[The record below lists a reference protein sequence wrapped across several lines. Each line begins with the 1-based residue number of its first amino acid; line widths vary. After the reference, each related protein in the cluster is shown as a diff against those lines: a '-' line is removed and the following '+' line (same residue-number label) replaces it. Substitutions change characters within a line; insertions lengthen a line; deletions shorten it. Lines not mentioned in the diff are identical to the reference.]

1 MAEEVI
7 DLTISDD
14 EIPKISAKP
23 DVPVPDKPVVRRS
36 LRNRNT
42 RSTSQN
48 GAETVGDSQK
58 HQPSSSKESRPK
70 AKSERVGEPT
80 EELPK
85 SNRSPN
91 GASSLLSRIG
101 DLLHENEKEN
111 KSRRN
116 NRDRAPREGKGKERT
131 RTTSGEEPQTSS
143 SNPRQRRSRT
153 RSPKPPTEIPLS
165 ELPVD
170 QLFFIDTGSR
180 AQGNESGA
188 ETSTPLGTGASTPNE
203 ANGSS
208 TRALKRKQSKERK
221 KERKLEAAVRTQGD
235 GLDSQ
240 SNENAPE
247 VEFVGGEALAMGD
260 AVVSANTTQTTIEIT
275 PSTTAVAESTR
286 VGVVKQSAE
295 GTTSTTLSLPSHVTL
310 WTEGDPDISL
320 ADVAIG
326 PLQPEEGVEYLD
338 YEEDQATGVARYFI
352 PDVGATTKKL
362 CRTCGEE
369 GHIAKFCKKLI
380 CLTCGERD
388 DHDTRNCPMRVVC
401 FNCGG
406 KGHVVSTCPQPR
418 GQHGC
423 DRCGSFTHIQQRCL
437 EQFKTY
443 IYLSDSERLK
453 ILEERA
459 KLESLSFGEGGE
471 GYIARHIWCYNCGG
485 PGHWGDNCQEPRPY
499 SAPKDP
505 CAFSSHNASRGP
517 FGDTGD
523 ALVTG
528 EGAPRPAWMD
538 DDPHLQDV
546 GRRGKEANM
555 KRNRAAEASRAA
567 RERDEDDW
575 FSRTA
580 GPSNSQRGPQSNKHG
595 SSSRDNLPA
604 KPKISFQSRDN
615 ASRSQSD
622 GRDRIRERNRER
634 GRNRDYD
641 RDKETRKRGRD
652 YEDEERNHRRRE
664 RDDDSRRRT
673 ESRAD
678 DRRHWRPRG
687 DERRGG
693 SDRRGPQYRG
703 SYA

>member
-1 MAEEVI
+1 MTGEVI
-7 DLTISDD
+7 DLTLSDED
-14 EIPKISAKP
+14 NAPKSGAKS
-23 DVPVPDKPVVRRS
+23 DAPVLDKPAPRRS
-36 LRNRNT
+36 SRARNT

-48 GAETVGDSQK
+48 GGAETAGNSQK
-58 HQPSSSKESRPK
+58 HQPSSSKEPRHRST
-70 AKSERVGEPT
+70 SEKVGEPNEDRT
-80 EELPK
+80 K
-85 SNRSPN
+85 SGRSPN

-101 DLLHENEKEN
+101 NILHENEKEN
-111 KSRRN
+111 KSKRSS
-116 NRDRAPREGKGKERT
+116 RDRAPREGKGKEQGT
-131 RTTSGEEPQTSS
+131 IPSEKPQTTS
-143 SNPRQRRSRT
+143 SNPRRPRSRT
-153 RSPKPPTEIPLS
+153 RSPKLSTEIPLS

-170 QLFFIDTGSR
+170 QLFFIDTGPR

-203 ANGSS
+203 ANGTS

-221 KERKLEAAVRTQGD
+221 KERKVEAAARTQGEV
-235 GLDSQ
+235 LDSRP
-240 SNENAPE
+240 NGDVAE
-247 VEFVGGEALAMGD
+247 VEFVGGEALTVGD
-260 AVVSANTTQTTIEIT
+260 TVVSTSTTQMAVEIT
-275 PSTTAVAESTR
+275 PSTTAITDSTR
-286 VGVVKQSAE
+286 IDVVKQSAD
-295 GTTSTTLSLPSHVTL
+295 GTTSTILSLPSHVTL

-320 ADVAIG
+320 ADVTTG
-326 PLQPEEGVEYLD
+326 PLQPEEGVEYVD
-338 YEEDQATGVARYFI
+338 YEEDQATGAARYFI
-352 PDVGATTKKL
+352 PDIGAATKKL

-423 DRCGSFTHIQQRCL
+423 DRCGSLTHIHQRCL

-443 IYLSDSERLK
+443 VYLSDSERLK
-453 ILEERA
+453 VLEERA
-459 KLESLSFGEGGE
+459 KLENLSFGEGGE

-499 SAPKDP
+499 STPKDP

-523 ALVTG
+523 GLAG
-528 EGAPRPAWMD
+528 QDAPRPAWMD

-575 FSRTA
+575 FSRVA
-580 GPSNSQRGPQSNKHG
+580 GPSGSQRSSQPSKHT
-595 SSSRDNLPA
+595 SSSRDNLPP
-604 KPKISFQSRDN
+604 KPKTSFQFRGNESRP
-615 ASRSQSD
+615 RSD
-622 GRDRIRERNRER
+622 GRDRIRERNRDR
-634 GRNRDYD
+634 GRNRDQD
-641 RDKETRKRGRD
+641 RDNEKRKRSRD
-652 YEDEERNHRRRE
+652 HEDEGRSHRRWE
-664 RDDDSRRRT
+664 RDDSHRRQ
-673 ESRAD
+673 ESRDD

-687 DERRGG
+687 DERG
-693 SDRRGPQYRG
+693 STGDRRGPQYRG